1 MALLYHYPDRD
12 FGCIII
18 FVMVLS
24 PSDDFGICSMA
35 SGGKTWTNEQLLAA
49 LKELHTIKSSLQS
62 VAAAYGIPKST
73 LSDYA
78 SGKVEIGSKQGPPTV
93 LTTAEEKKLVEYCL
107 HMASIG
113 YGRNREQVCL
123 TVKKIL
129 DKDGRPNP
137 LKIINLVESGGNC

>member
-1 MALLYHYPDRD
+1 
-12 FGCIII
+12 
-18 FVMVLS
+18 MVLS
-24 PSDDFGICSMA
+24 QSDYFALCSMA
-35 SGGKTWTNEQLLAA
+35 SGGKSWMNEQLLAA
-49 LKELHTIKSSLQS
+49 FQKLCTTKSSLRS
-62 VAAAYGIPKST
+62 VVAAYGIPKST

-113 YGRNREQVCL
+113 YGRTREQVCL

-137 LKIINLVESGGNC
+137 FDIAFLLTHPMYSCWIFQFS